1 MTAEVAIINKTAI
14 ALAADS
20 AITLSAGTDQQKVFD
35 SEDKLFEL
43 TRHDPIAVMINNSMH
58 FVEVPLP
65 VLIKRYRSKAPRF
78 DRVADAAQHFLSYL
92 QEFGASSPRE
102 TLVRTLYGLLDPVFS
117 LVKSRADEK
126 FYSRMDDLPP
136 PDGQTDFTTYLK
148 NLRMSVLSDQIATIK
163 RALTG
168 LDETEGVGEYVDNSA
183 EITEAVEAL
192 IANHLYD
199 AEEQQIAELRDLVE
213 VVLTRRIRLSPHTGV
228 IIAGYG
234 KNEIFPTLISYEVYG
249 MINGQLRVFKTND
262 VDVRRGGV
270 KAKVI
275 PFAQKEMVERFL
287 YGLDDEIE
295 RKIEDFCKR
304 SIPSIREQ
312 TLSNLV
318 MDDMDRDQ
326 TAEDMVDMEQAFL
339 DALREQA
346 FDAIRQQSEE
356 DIEGMVEFMPKP
368 EMARMAEAL
377 VNLTSIK
384 RRVTKGM
391 ETVGGPIDCAV
402 ISQADGFVW
411 VKRKHY
417 FPQELNR
424 RYFDRM
430 RDQISQAE
438 EA

>member
-20 AITLSAGTDQQKVFD
+20 AITLSLGTDQQKVFD

-43 TRHDPIAVMINNSMH
+43 TRHDPIGVMINSNMH
-58 FVEVPLP
+58 FMEAPLP
-65 VLIKRYRSKAPRF
+65 VLIKRYRADCPRF
-78 DRVADAAQHFLSYL
+78 DKVAAAATHFLEHL
-92 QEFGASSPRE
+92 QAFGAKSPRE
-102 TLVRTLYGLLDPVFS
+102 TIERTTQASLSPVFA
-117 LVKSRADEK
+117 LLQTRVADKFAERISRPLPAEIADYAAY
-126 FYSRMDDLPP
+126 FGDLR
-136 PDGQTDFTTYLK
+136 GTI
-148 NLRMSVLSDQIATIK
+148 LSEQIATLRRVIEPLE
-163 RALTG
+163 ATEAIG
-168 LDETEGVGEYVDNSA
+168 DEVDDEGVTD
-183 EITEAVEAL
+183 
-192 IANHLYD
+192 
-199 AEEQQIAELRDLVE
+199 E
-213 VVLTRRIRLSPHTGV
+213 VVAGLIEQHLSDAGDAQIDEAKELASLILQRRVRLSPHTGV
-228 IIAGYG
+228 IVAGYG
-234 KNEIFPTLISYEVYG
+234 RDEIFPTLVSYEVFG
-249 MINGQLRVFKTND
+249 MHRGQLRIFKTND

-287 YGLDDEIE
+287 YGLDDQIE
-295 RKIEDFCKR
+295 RKIEEFCR
-304 SIPSIREQ
+304 QSIPSIREK
-312 TLSNLV
+312 TMESLV
-318 MDDMDRDQ
+318 MEEEDRTNTEADMQ
-326 TAEDMVDMEQAFL
+326 EAERAFL
-339 DALREQA
+339 EGLREQT
-346 FDAIRQQSEE
+346 FDVIRQQSQDE
-356 DIEGMVEFMPKP
+356 IEGMVEFMPKP

-384 RRVTKGM
+384 RRVTRGM

-430 RDQISQAE
+430 RDQILQPE